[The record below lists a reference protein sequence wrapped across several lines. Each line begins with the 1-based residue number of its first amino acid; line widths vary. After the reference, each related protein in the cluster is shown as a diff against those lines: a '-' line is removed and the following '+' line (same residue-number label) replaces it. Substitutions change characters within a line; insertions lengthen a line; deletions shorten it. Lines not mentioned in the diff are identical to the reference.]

1 MKDALLL
8 ITDRTSPSNRYA
20 PYLGE
25 LLHAE
30 GLCGFRTE
38 ELSEVNEALLAQA
51 GVLVLTRCSVTE
63 KQRDLLANYVA
74 AGGQLILVAPE
85 AIWEPLIGLIPLPTG
100 VLDGYLKLEVTQEL
114 SRGLPAESFQ
124 FHGAARH
131 WASAG
136 AQTLA
141 ALYSDTYS
149 ATGFPA
155 VSLHHVGKGRVAA
168 FSFDVAES
176 VATTRQGNPRCAF
189 AKLDDTNNAPR
200 PGDLFGGGWIDV
212 SKEHIPQADVQQA
225 LLGRLIEMLSPVP
238 LPRIW
243 YLPGLATAVLLLTGD
258 GEAADP
264 ADFHAQVEGVERYGA
279 HITFYLKEN
288 TQITPEHEAT
298 WRARGHSFGL
308 HPWAGPWPTLQ
319 LICEEFPRQEAL
331 FRSRFGHGSRT
342 VRPHG
347 LQWCGYTEQARLLA
361 RMGISMDLTYVS
373 SRPSLGR
380 FLTGSGRAMRFV
392 SERGE
397 ILPVWQQATQLED
410 DLLLGV
416 DYRQCPSS
424 AKVPNVH
431 TYNLTTDEAVLL
443 SEQAL
448 TASAHHYHT
457 PIVMNVH
464 PPFYTRFS
472 GPWMGQTLAFAQR
485 NHIPVCSA
493 EEWLD
498 FVEARDKARVQ
509 GLTYE
514 QGRLLFALSSVS
526 PQAGLSLT
534 LPYEH
539 RGRIVQSVTRGGRPT
554 EFTRRQIQGLEKA
567 FVSLDGGTD
576 HDFVVTYG

>member
-1 MKDALLL
+1 MKNALLL
-8 ITDRTSPSNRYA
+8 MTDRTSPSNRYG

-25 LLHAE
+25 LLRAE

-38 ELSEVNEALLAQA
+38 ELSGANEALLAQT
-51 GVLVLTRCSVTE
+51 GVLILTRCSVTE

-74 AGGQLILVAPE
+74 VGGQLVLVAPE
-85 AIWEPLIGLIPLPTG
+85 AIWEPLIGLTPLPTG
-100 VLDGYLKLEVTQEL
+100 VLDGYLKLVVTQDP
-114 SRGLPAESFQ
+114 SRGLPVESFQ

-131 WASAG
+131 WSSAG

-141 ALYSDTYS
+141 VLHSDAIS
-149 ATGFPA
+149 PTGFPA
-155 VSLHHVGKGRVAA
+155 VAWHHLGKGRVAT
-168 FSFDVAES
+168 FSFDVGES
-176 VATTRQGNPRCAF
+176 VAGTRQGNLRCAF
-189 AKLDDTNNAPR
+189 AKLDNANNAPR

-212 SKEHIPQADVQQA
+212 SKEHIPQADIQQA
-225 LLGRLIEMLSPVP
+225 LLARLIEMLSPLP

-243 YLPGLATAVLLLTGD
+243 YLPGGAAAVLLLTGD

-264 ADFHAQVEGVERYGA
+264 ADFRAQIEGVERYGG

-288 TQITPEHEAT
+288 TQITAEQEAA

-308 HPWAGPWPTLQ
+308 HPWAGPSPTPQ

-342 VRPHG
+342 LRPHG

-361 RMGISMDLTYVS
+361 EMGISMDATYVS
-373 SRPSLGR
+373 TRPSRGR
-380 FLTGSGRAMRFV
+380 FLTGSGRTMRFV

-410 DLLLGV
+410 DLLLAV
-416 DYRQCPSS
+416 DYRQSPSS

-443 SEQAL
+443 SAQSL
-448 TASAHHYHT
+448 TASMHHYHT
-457 PIVMNVH
+457 PIMMNVH
-464 PPFYTRFS
+464 PPFYRRFS
-472 GPWMGQTLAFAQR
+472 GAWMEQTLAFAQEK
-485 NHIPVCSA
+485 HIPIYSA

-498 FVEARDKARVQ
+498 FVEARDKVRIE

-514 QGRLLFALSSVS
+514 RGRLAF
-526 PQAGLSLT
+526 GLSNVPPEASLTLT

-539 RGRIVQSVTRGGRPT
+539 HGKIIQSVARGGQLSA
-554 EFTRRQIQGLEKA
+554 FTRRQIQGGEKA
-567 FVSLDGGTD
+567 FVGLDGGAE